1 MVYTSERFYL
11 KAVSEDTGEVR
22 NYRIDRMRKI
32 LPGEK
37 IAHLPKLPKPE
48 GFSADIFVPEVYE
61 DVQLRVRRVL
71 LDDMIEQLGNYAHVR
86 LDEKDPEHCIL
97 VRARMGIS
105 YGLYRWIM
113 KYGASME
120 VLAPESL
127 RKEVAQRIRAAAAL
141 YSDTDRE

>member
-1 MVYTSERFYL
+1 M
-11 KAVSEDTGEVR
+11 
-22 NYRIDRMRKI
+22 
-32 LPGEK
+32 
-37 IAHLPKLPKPE
+37 LPKPA
-48 GFSADIFVPEVYE
+48 GVSADIFVPEVYE

-86 LDEKDPEHCIL
+86 LVEKDSEHCIL

>member
-1 MVYTSERFYL
+1 
-11 KAVSEDTGEVR
+11 
-22 NYRIDRMRKI
+22 
-32 LPGEK
+32 
-37 IAHLPKLPKPE
+37 
-48 GFSADIFVPEVYE
+48 
-61 DVQLRVRRVL
+61 
-71 LDDMIEQLGNYAHVR
+71 
-86 LDEKDPEHCIL
+86 
-97 VRARMGIS
+97 MGIS